1 MNEQETKKLLNKLIT
16 EQVNQVL
23 SEVVLQEEYE
33 DPLAQ
38 VFLQPFKD
46 VVDTARHGLE
56 KTAAKVWGNTAKLAK
71 QAATLLIPGIPVD
84 AFTKDADEKI
94 KARLGEI
101 DTKYQ
106 AVIKRNYDMM
116 RSRDLWGVPFLLNPG
131 LMTGVEMASHAPV
144 VVLSTIEALT
154 GGNPTITKMRERAN
168 TITQRVKGGGFGAAS
183 GAGWVGGDSGGGG
196 DIAGLGEGSRNSVK
210 AFREQQEPQP
220 ALTIAQV
227 NKNLGKQIENVL
239 KHPTIQNAIK
249 NSELTKQL
257 RQIGIDS
264 MLSTVQD
271 AVAFSSYDEMKQK
284 MASNPNFAAIEA
296 DFMKN
301 LPEDATE
308 QQIAELKNAIVGEM
322 KTIIKQVYIKQLEK
336 LLTQSPDMKKELS
349 GLAKQIQAL

>member
-1 MNEQETKKLLNKLIT
+1 MNEQETKKLLNRLIV
-16 EQVNQVL
+16 EQVDQVL
-23 SEVVLQEEYE
+23 SEVVLKEEYE

-56 KTAAKVWGNTAKLAK
+56 KTTAKVWGNTAKLAK

-94 KARLGEI
+94 KSRLGEI
-101 DTKYQ
+101 DSKYKD
-106 AVIKRNYDMM
+106 VIQRNYDMM
-116 RSRDLWGVPFLLNPG
+116 RSRDLWGVPFLLNPA

-144 VVLSTIEALT
+144 VVLSTLEALT

-168 TITQRVKGGGFGAAS
+168 TITQRVRGGGFTGGKGGGSFGES
-183 GAGWVGGDSGGGG
+183 
-196 DIAGLGEGSRNSVK
+196 SRNSVK
-210 AFREQQEPQP
+210 AFREQQEPQQP
-220 ALTIAQV
+220 LSLAQV
-227 NKNLGKQIENVL
+227 NKSLGKQIENVL

-249 NSELTKQL
+249 NSELSKQL

-271 AVAFSSYDEMKQK
+271 AISFSSYDEMKQK
-284 MASNPNFAAIEA
+284 MSSNPNFAAIEA

-301 LPEDATE
+301 LPEGATE
-308 QQIAELKNAIVGEM
+308 QQVAELKNALVGEM
-322 KTIIKQVYIKQLEK
+322 KSVIKQVYTKQLEK
-336 LLTQSPDMKKELS
+336 LLSQSPDMKKELS